1 MDMFKPKNSLVVDP
15 IIDISEKE
23 IFPVIK
29 GGSYT
34 THRQFSSTSY
44 SNTSCSFTVPPPNP
58 GTFMSRRVKLRC
70 PVSISIGLTVGGG
83 NTVTIPIQ
91 EAKDAFRSFPLASV
105 MKTLNV
111 SINGTTMSLP
121 ISEIIKPLAWYNQKS
136 NEDYAAGV
144 GSGSPTMLDNVQ
156 DYFMGYLSDNNVLGT
171 TIVAK
176 AHKERPRGAFQY
188 TNVVNGNGGGGLL
201 STATFNAVL
210 IEDLFI
216 SPLLF
221 GCDERHPAFI
231 GIQSFEVSITWH
243 SNLAKI
249 WSRACHH
256 DLDRAF
262 AAVAPVINFT
272 ATMGLVNDPPA
283 LLIDYIT
290 PPIGMQ
296 IPRSIQYPYN
306 EINRYVTEKPINLA
320 FNEGVNIIS
329 NNYQLN
335 SIPRYLYICIRKS
348 QSTLNTQGLYT
359 VQSSPDCYAAIDKIK
374 INWNNKSTLLSNAN
388 AFQLYEISRKNGYSG
403 TFQMWHARQNAVK
416 YPNVGQLA
424 DPVRLVGWGGNAL
437 AQLPIAQVGAG
448 SVFCAEFGTD
458 LSLDPGEA
466 PGLIGTFNIQVEVTG
481 RWRGAGYPEDPA
493 AMAALTSGNLEL
505 LLITKTPGV
514 FTIYDNAAS
523 QRIGVISKQ
532 EILGASRSV
541 GYTYEQSQDSQ
552 LQGGKNF
559 WSKSLRIARK
569 ANKIVEPILKPLT
582 SNILGVDAYGA
593 LSGALDVAQ
602 NAKKAHKQK
611 RMKKKIAKLQRKE
624 ADAEYDAR
632 KHMKD
637 KMARLRSLKVK
648 KSTRGRG
655 GVAVGGKKKKRLKVK
670 RKRNEL

>member
-58 GTFMSRRVKLRC
+58 GTFMSRRVKLKC
-70 PVSISIGLTVGGG
+70 PVSISIGLTVGAMN
-83 NTVTIPIQ
+83 NTTIPLQ

-156 DYFMGYLSDNNVLGT
+156 DYYMGYLTNNNCLGT
-171 TIVAK
+171 SAE
-176 AHKERPRGAFQY
+176 ARPHKEKPRGAFQY
-188 TNVVNGNGGGGLL
+188 TDVVNGNGGGGVL

-256 DLDRAF
+256 DLDRNF
-262 AAVAPVINFT
+262 TAVAPVINFA
-272 ATMGLVNDPPA
+272 ATMGLPNDPPA

-306 EINRYVTEKPINLA
+306 EINRYVTEYPTDLA
-320 FNEGVNIIS
+320 FNAGYTIIS

-335 SIPRYLYICIRKS
+335 SIPRYLYICVRKS
-348 QSTLNTQGLYT
+348 QSRLNTRPLYN
-359 VQSSPDCYAAIDKIK
+359 VQSSPDCFGAIDKIK
-374 INWNNKSTLLSNAN
+374 INWNNKSTLLSNASP
-388 AFQLYEISRKNGYSG
+388 FQLYEISRKNGYSG

-416 YPNVGQLA
+416 YPNVGQLLN
-424 DPVRLVGWGGNAL
+424 PVRVAGWGGDPFT
-437 AQLPIAQVGAG
+437 QLPIAQVGAG

-466 PGLIGTFNIQVEVTG
+466 PGLIGTFNIQVEVIG

-493 AMAALTSGNLEL
+493 GAALTSDNLEL

-523 QRIGVISKQ
+523 QRIGVISKE
-532 EILGASRSV
+532 EIMKASRSV

-569 ANKIVEPILKPLT
+569 ANQIVEPILKPLT

-624 ADAEYDAR
+624 AEQEVSNAKQA
-632 KHMKD
+632 MAN
-637 KMARLRSLKVK
+637 KMARLRSLRVVK
-648 KSTRGRG
+648 SRRRG
-655 GVAVGGKKKKRLKVK
+655 GVAVGGKKKKKPKVK
-670 RKRNEL
+670 RKKSEL